1 MAKEKQPNTNKKQQS
16 LFAELFT
23 STGDGRT
30 SVSKL
35 AMIVGLIVGSYVVA
49 QQTYNNGISYDIF
62 AIYMMSTLGAN
73 SVNKAIAVMQNIKET
88 KYRSQYESGY
98 YNNQRYDNYS
108 NDYNNYSEGNTY
120 GRTSTKDYNEQM
132 GE

>member
-1 MAKEKQPNTNKKQQS
+1 MAKEVTKNKNNQNRS
-16 LFAELFT
+16 LFVELFT
-23 STGDGRT
+23 STGDGKT

-35 AMIVGLIVGSYVVA
+35 AMIVGLIVGSYVVI

-73 SVNKAIAVMQNIKET
+73 SVNKAIAVMQNIKES
-88 KYRSQYESGY
+88 KYSNQYG
-98 YNNQRYDNYS
+98 NNCYQDRYSDYDNYA
-108 NDYNNYSEGNTY
+108 NKGDNY
-120 GRTSTKDYNEQM
+120 GRSNSQNYNEQM

>member
-1 MAKEKQPNTNKKQQS
+1 MKKAKQDNQKQRS
-16 LFAELFT
+16 LFADLFT
-23 STGDGRT
+23 SAGDGRT

-35 AMIVGLIVGSYVVA
+35 AMIIGLIVGSYVVI

-73 SVNKAIAVMQNIKET
+73 SVNKAIAVMQNIKES
-88 KYRSQYESGY
+88 KYSSQYGNNY
-98 YNNQRYDNYS
+98 YQDRYS
-108 NDYNNYSEGNTY
+108 DYNNYDPNYNKGSTY
-120 GRTSTKDYNEQM
+120 GRDNSQNFNEQM

>member
-1 MAKEKQPNTNKKQQS
+1 MAKEKQTNTNKKQQS

-35 AMIVGLIVGSYVVA
+35 AMIIGLIVGSYVVV

-88 KYRSQYESGY
+88 KYRSQYENGY
-98 YNNQRYDNYS
+98 YNNQHYD
-108 NDYNNYSEGNTY
+108 NYSEGNTY
-120 GRTSTKDYNEQM
+120 GRSSTKDYNEQM

>member
-1 MAKEKQPNTNKKQQS
+1 MKKETQQKIKKQS

-35 AMIVGLIVGSYVVA
+35 AMIIGLVVGSYVII

-88 KYRSQYESGY
+88 KYHSQYGDSY
-98 YNNQRYDNYS
+98 YNGYANDN
-108 NDYNNYSEGNTY
+108 NNYMRGTNYYDRNSNPN
-120 GRTSTKDYNEQM
+120 SDQQM

>member
-1 MAKEKQPNTNKKQQS
+1 MKKEMQQKNKKQS
-16 LFAELFT
+16 LFADLFT

-35 AMIVGLIVGSYVVA
+35 AMIIGLVVGSYVVI

-88 KYRSQYESGY
+88 KYHSQYGDNSY
-98 YNNQRYDNYS
+98 YSEYT
-108 NDYNNYSEGNTY
+108 NDNNYMRGNNYY
-120 GRTSTKDYNEQM
+120 GRNSNPNSDQQM

>member
-1 MAKEKQPNTNKKQQS
+1 MKKAKQDNQKQRS
-16 LFAELFT
+16 LFADLFT
-23 STGDGRT
+23 SAGDGRT

-35 AMIVGLIVGSYVVA
+35 AMIIGLIVGSYVVI

-73 SVNKAIAVMQNIKET
+73 SVNKAIAVMQNIKES
-88 KYRSQYESGY
+88 K
-98 YNNQRYDNYS
+98 YS
-108 NDYNNYSEGNTY
+108 NQYGNSYYQDRYKGSTY
-120 GRTSTKDYNEQM
+120 GRDNSQNFNEQM